1 MKSTT
6 VSIAEGKKGFSR
18 LIQDAS
24 EKKEEIIVTK
34 RGKPVAVI
42 MPYDEYHHSQRL
54 EGYRKVME
62 GRETF
67 LRSGL
72 RADAIYRE
80 SRRQLEKKS

>member
-42 MPYDEYHHSQRL
+42 MPYDENRRSRRL
-54 EGYRKVME
+54 EGYLMVME

-80 SRRQLEKKS
+80 SRKQLEKKP